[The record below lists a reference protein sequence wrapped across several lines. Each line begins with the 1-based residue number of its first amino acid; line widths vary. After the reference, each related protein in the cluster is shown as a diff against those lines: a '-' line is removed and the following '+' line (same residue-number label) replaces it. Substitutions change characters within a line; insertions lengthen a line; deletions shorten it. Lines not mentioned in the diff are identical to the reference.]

1 MKSVHPVIDKI
12 LSRVQPIA
20 SMITGDK
27 ITVYAAQASFFVIIS
42 AVPFISLLVSVIG
55 LLIPADVQS
64 IFTDIKIPDSL
75 ASVLGSALD
84 NIRNAP
90 NVSLLSLSAVTALWS
105 ASKGTAAIRS
115 GLETVYH
122 AESTRGFIMQRLWS
136 LVSTLLFI
144 ILIIALIVVLL
155 FGNFISD
162 LLGIYHITDVIMW
175 LRFPV
180 AFVLMCVVFCVM
192 YSSTAKRG
200 RLVRSDFLV
209 HIPGAVFS
217 SIGWILFSFFY
228 SLYIAYFPN
237 ASYIYGGLAAVC
249 LIMLWIYFCM
259 IILLLGAE
267 LNKLY
272 FIWRNQ
278 KKFGNDTAE
287 AFCPKGDENI

>member
-1 MKSVHPVIDKI
+1 
-12 LSRVQPIA
+12 
-20 SMITGDK
+20 MITGDK

-42 AVPFISLLVSVIG
+42 MVPFISLLVSVIG

-64 IFTDIKIPDSL
+64 VFSSFRIPDSL
-75 ASVLGSALD
+75 TSVLGSALD
-84 NIRNAP
+84 NIRSAP
-90 NVSLLSLSAVTALWS
+90 NVSLLSVSAVTTLWS
-105 ASKGTAAIRS
+105 ASKGTGAIRT

-122 AESTRGFIMQRLWS
+122 AESARGFVMRKLWS

-144 ILIIALIVVLL
+144 VLIIVVIIVLL

-162 LLGIYHITDVIMW
+162 LLGKYHIPDFIMW

-180 AFVLMCVVFCVM
+180 AFVLMCSVFCLM
-192 YSSTAKRG
+192 YSATAKRG
-200 RLVRSDFLV
+200 RLVRADFLV
-209 HIPGAVFS
+209 HLPGAVFS

-228 SLYIAYFPN
+228 SLYITYFPN

-267 LNKLY
+267 VNKLY
-272 FIWRNQ
+272 YIWKTQ
-278 KKFGNDTAE
+278 KNPGKDIME
-287 AFCPKGDENI
+287 ANGYE

>member
-1 MKSVHPVIDKI
+1 MGAVENKGDAVKSVHPVIDKI
-12 LSRVQPIA
+12 LPRVRPII

-42 AVPFISLLVSVIG
+42 AVPFLSLLVSVIG
-55 LLIPADVQS
+55 LLLPADVQD
-64 IFTDIKIPDSL
+64 IFADIKVPQSL
-75 ASVLGSALD
+75 VSVLGSALD
-84 NIRNAP
+84 NIRDAP
-90 NVSLLSLSAVTALWS
+90 NVSLLSLSAVTTLWS
-105 ASKGTAAIRS
+105 ASKGSAAIRN

-122 AESTRGFIMQRLWS
+122 AGAARGFIMRRLRS
-136 LVSTLLFI
+136 LISTLLFI
-144 ILIIALIVVLL
+144 VLIIAVIVVLL

-180 AFVLMCVVFCVM
+180 AFVLMCIVFCVM
-192 YSSTAKRG
+192 YSATAKRG

-209 HIPGAVFS
+209 QLPGAVFS
-217 SIGWILFSFFY
+217 SVGWILFSFFY
-228 SLYIAYFPN
+228 SLYITYFPN

-267 LNKLY
+267 VNKLY
-272 FIWRNQ
+272 FIWKS
-278 KKFGNDTAE
+278 KKESSDYE
-287 AFCPKGDENI
+287 